1 MTDRP
6 ANTVFENL
14 KEARNFEGPG
24 IQFER
29 ATVQKWGF
37 PHLGSSTTQTLF
49 AGDLLS
55 PVGGYRQLLPTII
68 DHALKK
74 ALKTEEAV

>member
-1 MTDRP
+1 MTDRL
-6 ANTVFENL
+6 ATLSSKTLGGTNL
-14 KEARNFEGPG
+14 RGAWV
-24 IQFER
+24 QFER

-49 AGDLLS
+49 ARGVLS
-55 PVGGYRQLLPTII
+55 LAGGYRQLLPTII